1 MAFEYPQRDE
11 TLETIREHSN
21 RIESFAKLLHHM
33 KNADQSFVAEIIP
46 LLTNAANYVRLTK
59 NVMKESKEELEKFI
73 AAEAFGGAKP
83 GYEFRVGPE
92 GLGYYLS
99 NHKESK
105 EWSVDRLYFALRR
118 LAGQEALMEPQF
130 LFASTLSTTL
140 RDDMKRLNPYIENS
154 DMDVI
159 LRILVATIMRSSRVG
174 HINRC
179 ILMAIKV
186 QKLLKKAETASSSSE
201 MNTLRVKA
209 EQISKSFAK
218 LLMTKR
224 HFMARSKDVKGAWNF
239 DPRYLIFE
247 FTWNIILRPK
257 QYFMVV
263 DFVKHLKEGKSK
275 VKQLIMGAGKTAV
288 VTPLL
293 SLIAGDGETFVVVM
307 VPRALLDQSRQRL
320 RETFST
326 IITKRV
332 YTLSYDRSSSPDK
345 RFVEKLHTAV
355 ESRGVCVCT

>member
-21 RIESFAKLLHHM
+21 RIESFVKLLHHM

-59 NVMKESKEELEKFI
+59 SVMRESKEELEKFI

-99 NHKESK
+99 DHKESK

-159 LRILVATIMRSSRVG
+159 LRILIATIMRSSRVG

-201 MNTLRVKA
+201 MSTLGVKA

-224 HFMARSKDVKGAWNF
+224 HFMARSKEVKGAWNF
-239 DPRYLIFE
+239 DPRYLLFE

-263 DFVKHLKEGKSK
+263 DFVEHLKQGKSK

-307 VPRALLDQSRQRL
+307 VSSVREHSFYHLRTRAWTL
-320 RETFST
+320 RILIVSLTH
-326 IITKRV
+326 IIEMHGR
-332 YTLSYDRSSSPDK
+332 
-345 RFVEKLHTAV
+345 
-355 ESRGVCVCT
+355 